1 MRCSTIMATV
11 AAPSCKSISDLN
23 LTLFDLYIAVA
34 RNVVDRYIKGEF
46 LPTEHAL
53 LDDNGDGRGTEL
65 QIDYL
70 TEAQGGRFKEG
81 TPPRPRKENADGA
94 LAARIPLTA
103 EPAE

>member
-65 QIDYL
+65 QIDFRS
-70 TEAQGGRFKEG
+70 ESDAVRSVHRRGAQRGRPLYQRRVF
-81 TPPRPRKENADGA
+81 ADRA
-94 LAARIPLTA
+94 CAARR
-103 EPAE
+103 